1 MVTLEVRRKNRLDI
15 LEDTILWKR
24 DASSTKPKL
33 TLITIKKQKPLAI
46 VESHF
51 CRLIMFGQTTKLSG
65 SGGFVSQVVGQSG

>member
-24 DASSTKPKL
+24 DASSTNTKVNLHYYKN
-33 TLITIKKQKPLAI
+33 QKPLAI